1 MRKILL
7 FIFVCAISC
16 VSLYAQ
22 QGADWQ
28 NVTCVSPSDQLA
40 VFKSESASESKK
52 ETSLDAKRHLFFA
65 LFYKGVPGIND
76 NKPLIDEDNQM
87 ITASFFNGANAF
99 EAYVI
104 STEGGEKIRKVGD
117 KHHAVYTI
125 SVSMKLLTQY
135 LQEKGVMR
143 KIGGFGEEGG
153 PIMPTIMTI
162 PFRKQGE
169 SFQAILESNPD
180 MRVAVANVQDGFRS
194 RNVTT
199 YDFFAVLQSNE
210 RGMVYEDNQGTA
222 DSNDRQLALS
232 SGSDV
237 YVELDLIKDEK
248 PEGNKVT
255 LILKAYETA
264 TGAVLASKN
273 VITRRYPNAS
283 IDMLTKYA
291 VRDELQSF
299 LDDICK
305 EWKKPTTLGSTGTR
319 ITLRFSLLD
328 GGVIM
333 SFDDKVGPNNYSL
346 SNVVRQWVRKNS
358 YKAQYHLKTLV
369 AEMMLFDS
377 VTIPPTDEDGLP
389 MDAAQFA
396 FLLESYLKE
405 TIGVDCSSRVDGNMI
420 LFSIH

>member
-1 MRKILL
+1 MKWVFLSL
-7 FIFVCAISC
+7 FIACCTCI
-16 VSLYAQ
+16 YAQ
-22 QGADWQ
+22 QASEWQ
-28 NVTCVSPSDQLA
+28 SVVCVSPSDKMA
-40 VFKSESASESKK
+40 IFTSVGISDKKK
-52 ETSLDAKRHLFFA
+52 EMMDDAKKRLFYA
-65 LFYKGVPGIND
+65 LFYKGVAGVND
-76 NKPLIDEDNQM
+76 NAPLIEKDNVALTM
-87 ITASFFNGANAF
+87 PFFDASKAY
-99 EAYVI
+99 EAYI
-104 STEGGEKIRKVGD
+104 IEATEKAEGKKING
-117 KHHAVYTI
+117 HNAATYSIT
-125 SVSMKLLTQY
+125 VSMSLLMEY
-135 LQEKGVMR
+135 LKKNGMMASVV
-143 KIGGFGEEGG
+143 GFGEEGG

-162 PFRKQGE
+162 PFRKKGE
-169 SFQAILESNPD
+169 SFQTILESNPD

-273 VITRRYPNAS
+273 VITRRYPSAS

-299 LDDICK
+299 LNDICK
-305 EWKKPTTLGSTGTR
+305 VWVGPIQTVGTR

-346 SNVVRQWVRKNS
+346 SNVVRQWVRKNC

-377 VTIPPTDEDGLP
+377 VTMPPTDEDGLP

-405 TIGVDCSSRVDGNMI
+405 TIGVDCSSRVDGNMV